1 MRKNMKKLIQNE
13 EMKAAKKE
21 IMGCQK
27 RLPLERKRTRCNRNT
42 WNWSKWVQL
51 AKIKCKQSVIGKI
64 IDLYYP
70 FCIF

>member
-1 MRKNMKKLIQNE
+1 MKKLIQNE

-27 RLPLERKRTRCNRNT
+27 KAAFGERTRCNRNT

-51 AKIKCKQSVIGKI
+51 AKIKCKKSVIGKI
-64 IDLYYP
+64 ID
-70 FCIF
+70 

>member
-1 MRKNMKKLIQNE
+1 MKKLIQNE

-27 RLPLERKRTRCNRNT
+27 RLPLEKEHVAIATHGIV
-42 WNWSKWVQL
+42 SKWVQL

-64 IDLYYP
+64 ID
-70 FCIF
+70 

>member
-27 RLPLERKRTRCNRNT
+27 RLPLEKEHVAIATHGIGPNGCN
-42 WNWSKWVQL
+42 WPK
-51 AKIKCKQSVIGKI
+51 
-64 IDLYYP
+64 
-70 FCIF
+70 